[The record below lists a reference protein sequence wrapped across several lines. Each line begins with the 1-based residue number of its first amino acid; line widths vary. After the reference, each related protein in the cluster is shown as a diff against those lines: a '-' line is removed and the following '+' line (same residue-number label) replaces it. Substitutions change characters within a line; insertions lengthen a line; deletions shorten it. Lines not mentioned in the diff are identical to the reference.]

1 MIKLGNVCDGN
12 INCRDKSDESD
23 CESYECLPGT
33 FKCPE
38 SFFCIP
44 QTLVCNTYFDCDAQR
59 SEDENSDLCKDW
71 NCSEGLIKLS
81 G

>member
-1 MIKLGNVCDGN
+1 MIKLGNVCNGN
-12 INCRDKSDESD
+12 IDCRDKSDESD

-38 SFFCIP
+38 SLFCIP
-44 QTLVCNTYFDCDAQR
+44 ETLVCDTSFDCGNA
-59 SEDENSDLCKDW
+59 EDENIDLCKDW
-71 NCSEGLIKLS
+71 NCSKGLIKLL